1 MSIDPRNEKNT
12 FTISHIFDDNIN
24 RVWYCL
30 RNVNITSIVEPSL
43 FRRSPCSRA
52 LTFTPK
58 EANLKATG

>member
-30 RNVNITSIVEPSL
+30 RNVNITSILEPSL
-43 FRRSPCSRA
+43 LSQVCSRE